1 MTRTG
6 IWSRA
11 ARPALVLLL
20 FFSAAANQKV
30 QTPVASAQ
38 GQAGRVCLVAS
49 MRANDVGAKINA
61 CDAQLGTAKGTIRLT
76 GGGTIATPVVIS
88 PNHTLQVVSG
98 VYRATNDGAVI
109 RLKDD
114 SSLICDSWDAVLQ
127 ESTGRN
133 DVGGVKPFT
142 IVAAYNGTVVEAPN
156 GSLARNLTVKGCHF
170 KGARTDFDSTAQ
182 TVSLLN
188 CHNCSATNNWLDA
201 TRTIGIQTGGAAAL
215 GHYADN
221 VVIAKNLLTQVASQ
235 NLAIVNSTN
244 VQMVDNTIKA
254 PGLPGGPGVVPIDVE
269 PNVGDR
275 VVNVKIANNMIDLTE
290 SVIDANG
297 HKVLH
302 GIVINNL
309 NQAAPFSGIEVTGN
323 TVFGATLK
331 DTINRISG
339 ALILARSAQNTVISN
354 NNLRRGTWCILIDY
368 ESNHLKVF
376 RNQLNSCGSGS
387 SEPFKIENSSY
398 NEIYEN
404 RLWSDPANL
413 YDFSLISGNIVER
426 GTSDNNIFRGN
437 NATVHILGKRSRK
450 M

>member
-1 MTRTG
+1 MKRTG

-11 ARPALVLLL
+11 ARPSLVLLFVL
-20 FFSAAANQKV
+20 SAAVDQKV
-30 QTPVASAQ
+30 QTSVASAQ
-38 GQAGRVCLVAS
+38 GQAGRVCLVTS
-49 MRANDVGAKINA
+49 MRGNDIGAKINS
-61 CDAQLGTAKGTIRLT
+61 CDAQLGTAKGTIRMT

-88 PNHTLQVVSG
+88 SNHTLQVVSG
-98 VYRATNDGAVI
+98 IYRATNDGAVI

-133 DVGGVKPFT
+133 DVGGIKPFT
-142 IVAAYNGTVVEAPN
+142 IIAAYNGTVVEAPN

-170 KGARTDFDSTAQ
+170 KGARPDFDSTAQ

-235 NLAIVNSTN
+235 NLAIVNSMN

-254 PGLPGGPGVVPIDVE
+254 PGLSGGPGVVPIDIE

-275 VVNVKIANNMIDLTE
+275 VMNVKIANNMIDLTE
-290 SVIDANG
+290 SVIDSYG
-297 HKVLH
+297 TKVLH

-331 DTINRISG
+331 DTHNHASG

-354 NNLRRGTWCILIDY
+354 NNLRRGTWCILIDGD
-368 ESNHLKVF
+368 SNHLKVF
-376 RNQLNSCGSGS
+376 RNQLTSCGSGS

-413 YDFSLISGNIVER
+413 YDFSQISINIVER

-437 NATVHILGKRSRK
+437 NATVSILGKRSRK